1 MNAKDA
7 YQNTLWNKL
16 PYDLKRS
23 IFTATEN
30 GEFSVTG
37 KVTGNDEKDVTNWIS
52 YLRSLDYETATNMFV
67 PIQDEKYLIIDWEKS
82 LWKTI
87 K

>member
-16 PYDLKRS
+16 PYDLKKS

-30 GEFSVTG
+30 GEFSVVVKITENN
-37 KVTGNDEKDVTNWIS
+37 KKEEVIEWIS
-52 YLRSLDYETATNMFV
+52 YLRSLDYEVNANMFMTTGG
-67 PIQDEKYLIIDWEKS
+67 EEYLIIDWGHYGKR
-82 LWKTI
+82 
-87 K
+87 